1 MKKYSDLIISEAA
14 NRTLSRNRFVPRVGM
29 LRNFLIYNCGMA
41 DAINK
46 LIADNSTLKNYN
58 TNYQKPLSYLF
69 QTGKYPDIKDNGG
82 VYSTDKLN
90 NLSRVLDNKGDWD
103 PVNKL
108 NTNSFDQA
116 DLLYDL
122 YNKIGVYGEVGIIQN
137 DTQLKR
143 WILDFSKNN
152 NLYDLIRKNL
162 NFKDYTYWNRKNS
175 LTGEIAENQV
185 REMLVDKG
193 CTILYQ
199 GGDGDF
205 IDMIYGTDLIVSKN
219 SKIYTV
225 QVKSKEDAAKGA
237 LDGSGYANIDW
248 FCSPTD
254 AGIKIFTSKHA
265 DGKEVSKTPPPV
277 VPPIF

>member
-1 MKKYSDLIISEAA
+1 MKKYSNLILESVLT
-14 NRTLSRNRFVPRVGM
+14 RPSFVYKLGM
-29 LRNFLIYNCGMA
+29 TKKFITYKCGMFN
-41 DAINK
+41 AINK
-46 LIADNSTLKNYN
+46 LIAENSTPKNFN
-58 TNYQKPLSYLF
+58 PEYQEGLSILYR
-69 QTGKYPDIKDNGG
+69 TGKYPDIKNSGG
-82 VYSTDKLN
+82 VYNTMKLEN
-90 NLSRVLDNKGDWD
+90 VYKVLDTKGKWH

-108 NTNSFDQA
+108 NTNYFDQSE
-116 DLLYDL
+116 LLYDL

-265 DGKEVSKTPPPV
+265 DGKEISKTIPPTV
-277 VPPIF
+277 

>member
-1 MKKYSDLIISEAA
+1 MKKYSDLISEAT
-14 NRTLSRNRFVPRVGM
+14 NVTLNRNRFVPRLGM
-29 LRNFLIYNCGMA
+29 LRNFLIYNCGMF

-46 LIADNSTLKNYN
+46 LIGENSTLKNYN
-58 TNYQKPLSYLF
+58 PDYQKPLSYLF
-69 QTGKYPDIKDNGG
+69 QTGKYTDIKDNGG
-82 VYSTDKLN
+82 VYYSDKLN

-116 DLLYDL
+116 ELLYDL
-122 YNKIGVYGEVGIIQN
+122 FNKIGVYNEVGSIKN
-137 DTQLKR
+137 DMELKR
-143 WILDFSKNN
+143 WLLDFSKNN

-175 LTGEIAENQV
+175 LVGEIAENQV

-205 IDMIYGTDLIVSKN
+205 IDMIYGTDLIISKN
-219 SKIYTV
+219 GKIYTV
-225 QVKSKEDAAKGA
+225 QVKSKEDAAKKA

-248 FCSPTD
+248 FCSPID
-254 AGIKIFTSKHA
+254 GGSIKIFTPKHS
-265 DGKEVSKTPPPV
+265 DGKMVSKG
-277 VPPIF
+277 